1 MGDDDVFHFVSYVP
15 INGRIYE
22 LDGLKPGPVDHGPAG
37 EDWTDNVRS
46 VIEARMMKYT
56 QGEIQF
62 NLMAVIQD
70 KTIRYNTQLKSISGM
85 SIDSQMAE
93 VARIEML
100 LAEEENKR
108 SKWKQENIRRRHN
121 YLPLIMEML
130 RSLAS
135 RGELLPIY
143 NKAKEKSMELEKKK
157 KEKKAAA

>member
-1 MGDDDVFHFVSYVP
+1 MG
-15 INGRIYE
+15 
-22 LDGLKPGPVDHGPAG
+22 
-37 EDWTDNVRS
+37 
-46 VIEARMMKYT
+46 
-56 QGEIQF
+56 
-62 NLMAVIQD
+62 AVIQD

-100 LAEEENKR
+100 MGEEENKR

-143 NKAKEKSMELEKKK
+143 NKAKEEARQESSRQSLMCFKRPKYSFVLINPICLQFR
-157 KEKKAAA
+157 

>member
-1 MGDDDVFHFVSYVP
+1 M
-15 INGRIYE
+15 
-22 LDGLKPGPVDHGPAG
+22 
-37 EDWTDNVRS
+37 
-46 VIEARMMKYT
+46 
-56 QGEIQF
+56 EIHF

-70 KTIRYNTQLKSISGM
+70 KTIRYNNQLKSLSGM

-100 LAEEENKR
+100 LAEENKR

-143 NKAKEKSMELEKKK
+143 NKAKEKSLEIEKKK
-157 KEKKAAA
+157 KNKKSAAKV

>member
-1 MGDDDVFHFVSYVP
+1 MDIPLRAFNWLLYLRVLSC
-15 INGRIYE
+15 
-22 LDGLKPGPVDHGPAG
+22 
-37 EDWTDNVRS
+37 
-46 VIEARMMKYT
+46 MKAL
-56 QGEIQF
+56 
-62 NLMAVIQD
+62 N
-70 KTIRYNTQLKSISGM
+70 GM

-143 NKAKEKSMELEKKK
+143 NKAKEKSLEIEKKK
-157 KEKKAAA
+157 KDKKSAAKV

>member
-1 MGDDDVFHFVSYVP
+1 MT
-15 INGRIYE
+15 
-22 LDGLKPGPVDHGPAG
+22 L
-37 EDWTDNVRS
+37 
-46 VIEARMMKYT
+46 T
-56 QGEIQF
+56 QRHSMLLFLTQLSDKACF
-62 NLMAVIQD
+62 NDSI
-70 KTIRYNTQLKSISGM
+70 THNIIFRYNNQLKSLSGM

-143 NKAKEKSMELEKKK
+143 NKAKEKSMELDKMK
-157 KEKKAAA
+157 KEKKAAAKV

>member
-1 MGDDDVFHFVSYVP
+1 MG
-15 INGRIYE
+15 
-22 LDGLKPGPVDHGPAG
+22 
-37 EDWTDNVRS
+37 TDNVRS

-108 SKWKQENIRRRHN
+108 SKWKLENVRRRHN
-121 YLPLIMEML
+121 YLPLIMELL
-130 RSLAS
+130 RSLAK

-143 NKAKEKSMELEKKK
+143 NKAKEKTMQIEKKK
-157 KEKKAAA
+157 KDKKAAAKV